1 MLMELLFVLII
12 LLTNLWMNAEMVVET
27 EGNSCK
33 SKSSQFKGICLSN
46 KKCASVCHLE
56 GFLEGGK
63 CKGKLLKHCSC
74 KKSIC

>member
-1 MLMELLFVLII
+1 MNKIGFGFFFILFI
-12 LLTNLWMNAEMVVET
+12 LLVSQMVVET

-46 KKCASVCHLE
+46 KKCARVCHLE

-63 CKGKLLKHCSC
+63 CKGKLLKYCSC